1 MNRSFYVVMIPVLL
15 VTLGYVLT
23 LRHLGF
29 APGYPRLIIAMT
41 VFFGLIW
48 WLGSRTMR
56 KSKSGVR

>member
-1 MNRSFYVVMIPVLL
+1 MNRSFYVVMVPVLL

-48 WLGSRTMR
+48 WLGRRTMR
-56 KSKSGVR
+56 KSKPGVR